1 MHQCSLVKGVIAYGL
16 LNQLY
21 YSAAFAFLWLGPMGA
36 AAITTTVTNGLGAT
50 ITASAKQ
57 FGKV

>member
-1 MHQCSLVKGVIAYGL
+1 MHRWSLMKGVIAYGL

-21 YSAAFAFLWLGPMGA
+21 YSAAFAFLWLGPIGA
-36 AAITTTVTNGLGAT
+36 AAITTPVTNGLGAT
-50 ITASAKQ
+50 IAVSAKQ